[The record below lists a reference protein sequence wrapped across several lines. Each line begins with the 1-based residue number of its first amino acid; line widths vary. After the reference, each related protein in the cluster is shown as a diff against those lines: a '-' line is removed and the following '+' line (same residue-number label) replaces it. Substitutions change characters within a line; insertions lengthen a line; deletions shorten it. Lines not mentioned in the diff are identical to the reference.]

1 MKTSIL
7 LLALS
12 CFAVNG
18 FSQSATDLYRKAETA
33 YTAKDFKTAA
43 QFFADGLR
51 IDSSASTIFRYRSTA
66 AAYAQ
71 AGITDSAFH
80 YLNIISTSPK
90 TNKVIAANIENGYEF
105 NGLHTD
111 KRWKNVLAAI
121 QKKAAGNGYEQVE
134 WIYGRKDGVALTL
147 FQLKPKVKSN
157 GKGIIF
163 VSSGGWFSGYNG
175 IEVNTYLMEQYLK
188 KGYTVFNVVHGSVP
202 RYAVPDAVSDIKRSV
217 RFIRYN
223 AAKFGI
229 DANKIGITGASA
241 GGHLSLMIA
250 VSDDAVQ
257 PNSTDPVERISAR
270 VQAAAVLFPPTDVL
284 NWGGPGLNMVNAKEI
299 VKARGSYGAID
310 FRVWNDKYKIYEE
323 VTDTAARSK
332 IGRDISPVYFIT
344 KDDPPVFIIHGD
356 ADATVPL
363 QQSKTFVAKLEETG
377 VKNKFIIK
385 KGGRHMPDDM
395 LPEYN
400 EFVNWFDEWLK

>member
-1 MKTSIL
+1 MKTVIL
-7 LLALS
+7 LLALN
-12 CFAVNG
+12 CFAVTG
-18 FSQSATDLYRKAETA
+18 FSQSALDLYRKAETA
-33 YTAKDFKTAA
+33 YTAKDFKTAS

-51 IDSSASTIFRYRSTA
+51 IDSSATIIFRYRSA
-66 AAYAQ
+66 AASFAQ
-71 AGITDSAFH
+71 AGMADSAFH
-80 YLNIISTSPK
+80 YLTIISNSAK
-90 TNKVIAANIENGYEF
+90 TNRVVAANIENGYEF
-105 NGLHTD
+105 TTLQTD
-111 KRWKNVLAAI
+111 KRWKNVIAAI
-121 QKKAAGNGYEQVE
+121 QKKGAANGYEQVE

-147 FQLKPKVKSN
+147 FQLKPKVKPN

-188 KGYTVFNVVHGSVP
+188 KGYTVFNVVHGSTP

-223 AAKFGI
+223 ATKFGI
-229 DANKIGITGASA
+229 DASKIGITGASA

-257 PNSTDPVERISAR
+257 PNSTDPVERVSAR
-270 VQAAAVLFPPTDVL
+270 VQAVAALFPPTDLL
-284 NWGGPGLNMVNAKEI
+284 NWGGPGLNMVNAKEL

-310 FRVWNDKYKIYEE
+310 FRVWNDKYRIYEE

-332 IGRDISPVYFIT
+332 IGYAVSPIYFIT

-385 KGGRHMPDDM
+385 KGGRHVPDDM
-395 LPEYN
+395 LPEFN
-400 EFVNWFDEWLK
+400 EFANWFDEWLK

>member
-1 MKTSIL
+1 MKASIL
-7 LLALS
+7 FLAIS

-18 FSQSATDLYRKAETA
+18 FSQSALDLYRKAETA
-33 YTAKDFKTAA
+33 YTAKDYKTAA
-43 QFFADGLR
+43 HFFVDGLR
-51 IDSSASTIFRYRSTA
+51 IDSSATIIFRYWNA
-66 AAYAQ
+66 AAAFAQ
-71 AGITDSAFH
+71 AGIADSAFH
-80 YLNIISTSPK
+80 YLNIISNSSK
-90 TNKVIAANIENGYEF
+90 TNRIVAANIENGYEF
-105 NGLHTD
+105 AVLQTD
-111 KRWKNVLAAI
+111 KRWKSVLAAI
-121 QKKAAGNGYEQVE
+121 QRKAVANGYEQVE

-163 VSSGGWFSGYNG
+163 VSSGGWFSSYNG

-188 KGYTVFNVVHGSVP
+188 KGYTVFNVVHGSTP
-202 RYAVPDAVSDIKRSV
+202 RYAVPDAISDIKRSV

-250 VSDDAVQ
+250 VSDESVQ
-257 PNSTDPVERISAR
+257 PNSTDPVERVSAR
-270 VQAAAVLFPPTDVL
+270 VQAVAALFPPTDVL
-284 NWGGPGLNMVNAKEI
+284 NWGGPGFNMVNAKEI

-332 IGRDISPVYFIT
+332 IGRDISPIYSIT

-356 ADATVPL
+356 ADATVPI
-363 QQSKTFVAKLEETG
+363 QQSKTFVARLEGTG

-395 LPEYN
+395 LPEFN
-400 EFVNWFDEWLK
+400 EFVNWFDENLK